1 MAKKSRS
8 TQAVSIFYES
18 SWVLPRGCPCHSH
31 LKDRKHTLHTCST
44 TRKGHRLPSPAG
56 HWLTGSLWSH
66 WESVTGRHDK
76 ILSFFFCCFFLKSVY
91 SFQCVSE
98 FFSSLQHQV
107 EGKMWWPMNCSLI
120 ISEWC
125 SWGWMLGFSLI
136 CYVLRS
142 FPACSLLP
150 PGLPRIHLPLLLYW
164 IDFKMLTWALEHSQ
178 TWAWRNKR

>member
-66 WESVTGRHDK
+66 WESVTGRHDT
-76 ILSFFFCCFFLKSVY
+76 ILSFFFCCFFFKVSVQLSVCKWI
-91 SFQCVSE
+91 SFLTAAPSWRQNVMTNE
-98 FFSSLQHQV
+98 LQSDYFR
-107 EGKMWWPMNCSLI
+107 M
-120 ISEWC
+120 
-125 SWGWMLGFSLI
+125 ML
-136 CYVLRS
+136 LRLDVGLQS
-142 FPACSLLP
+142 DLL
-150 PGLPRIHLPLLLYW
+150 RAPLLSCMQSPPTW
-164 IDFKMLTWALEHSQ
+164 PPQNPPSATSARKMHLVLPY
-178 TWAWRNKR
+178 